1 MMQLLSFFKS
11 EGFEI
16 TFATTASETDVM
28 EDLSLHGIRTEKIKL
43 NDPEF
48 DIFLKK
54 LNPEIVLFDRFM
66 MEEQFGWRVSEV
78 CPDAL
83 KILDTEDLHF
93 YRKARQEAFK
103 KDSPLSVSMLQND
116 LSKRE
121 IASIYRCDLSL
132 IISEMEMDLL
142 KSTFKLPEELLVY
155 LPFMEEVPSE
165 EKRSKLPT
173 FQDREH
179 FVSIGNFRHDPNW
192 DAVLHLKQNIW
203 PLIRKQLPSAELHI
217 YGAYAT
223 AKVSQL
229 HNVKEGFIVK
239 GRADSAEKVIRN
251 SKVLL
256 APLRFGAGLKG
267 KFIDAMKTGTPS
279 VTTPLGAEGMSET
292 NIWGGK
298 IAGNPEEFANAA
310 VELYSNSSAW
320 EKAQK
325 EGFEILEIRYSKSLF
340 SMMLQKRIGSVLSN
354 LQEHREVNFTG
365 TMLQHHQLASTK
377 FMSKYIEM
385 KNRLENLTA
394 KK

>member
-1 MMQLLSFFKS
+1 MMQLLSFFTS
-11 EGFEI
+11 EGFKI
-16 TFATTASETDVM
+16 TFATTASETEVM
-28 EDLSLHGIRTEKIKL
+28 EDLSLHGIRSEKIKL

-48 DIFLKK
+48 DIFLKE
-54 LNPEIVLFDRFM
+54 LNPQIVLFDRFM

-78 CPDAL
+78 CPQAL

-93 YRKARQEAFK
+93 FRKARQEAFK
-103 KDSPLSVSMLQND
+103 KKFAVTVSMLQND

-132 IISEMEMDLL
+132 IISEAEMDLL
-142 KSTFKLPEELLVY
+142 KSTFRIPEDLLLY
-155 LPFMEEVPSE
+155 LPFMEEIPSE
-165 EKRSKLPT
+165 ETRKKLPS
-173 FQDREH
+173 FEDRQH
-179 FVSIGNFRHDPNW
+179 FISIGNFRHEPNW
-192 DAVLHLKQNIW
+192 DAVLNLKQNIW
-203 PLIRKQLPSAELHI
+203 PLIRKQLPSAEIHI

-239 GRADSAEKVIRN
+239 GRADSAEKVISD

-279 VTTPLGAEGMSET
+279 VTTPLGAEGMSKT
-292 NIWGGK
+292 NLWGGK

-310 VELYSNSSAW
+310 VELYTNRPKW

-325 EGFEILEIRYSKSLF
+325 PGFEILEKKYSKMHF
-340 SMMLQKRIGSVLSN
+340 SRVFKERIESVLHK
-354 LQEHREVNFTG
+354 LQEYREANFTG
-365 TMLQHHQLASTK
+365 AMLQHHQLASTK

-385 KNRLENLTA
+385 KNQLEKLTS